1 MEIREEIIQKIM
13 DVLDRRVNMETK
25 YVVSMKFKRK

>member
-13 DVLDRRVNMETK
+13 DVLDGRVNMETK
-25 YVVSMKFKRK
+25 DMVSMKFKRK

>member
-1 MEIREEIIQKIM
+1 MEIREEIIHKIM

-25 YVVSMKFKRK
+25 DIVSMKFKRK